1 METGMQSILNTCDPR
16 KDIIQGSFNPEI
28 FTASISQ
35 VASAY
40 SGKGSAIDS
49 IYTDAEAF
57 FQEATF
63 PTEGLQRVVR
73 DVMGRLNGDNSN
85 PAIHRLETAFG
96 GGKTH
101 TLIALTHLA
110 HRGKEIATAAADVID
125 GNILQDPGSIDVVA
139 IACDE
144 MPVIAPSGEKI
155 LAHTLWGE
163 IALRLGGEDFY
174 KKNLQEVTS
183 GAFPGQYFLERM
195 FEGRKVLIML
205 DELAQYATRYEAAH
219 IGGGEQISAFLMA
232 LLGYARTHDGLSIVL
247 TLASQSDAF
256 QGQTGMLQSVLT
268 STLGRQV
275 DEEEAAALAQRANQ
289 SIMGVVKRD
298 ATTTVPVRPTEI
310 SSVLARRLFTHINE
324 AEANA
329 TAEAYMEMYKRSGAQ
344 LPEAASQN
352 DYKHTIVANYPFHP
366 SFIAYLTNKLA
377 SSESF
382 QGTRGVLRVLAMAIR
397 TIWQHNRDI
406 PLIHTNRLDVANP
419 DLADELI
426 GRTGANDLITVLNAD
441 IGGADSENLEMGRSV
456 AQVLDRANPHPKWL
470 PLYEWTWK
478 TVFLHSLIGRSEG
491 LSSNIFGI
499 TFSEALLEVSMPDL
513 PPSQVEIAL
522 KAIANEAYYLREKDG
537 RYYANID
544 PTEARIVST
553 IKQGLH
559 QDDIAEQLIIVA
571 RKVVSHNSP
580 TFQVT
585 QDVSEPE
592 HIPDNTGRPVLAI
605 IRLDANKIDPN
616 IMTTT
621 AGEGQPRLEQNN
633 VFMLVP
639 ETVQIEGDT
648 WSEDRVKKA
657 QYRKDRLNDL
667 SRTVIAM
674 RRLQNK
680 PEDYGMS
687 AGKLQNSGFTA
698 KLKERE
704 LALQTTVA
712 QAYDTILFPGASGQI
727 TQKSIKQAGGEGGAS
742 VDEEIHRVLI
752 EEGELITA
760 ESAGTQAMLLQLGK
774 LFFDS
779 ISQTPS
785 LKQIKEQFNQNRRWP
800 ILDNPRILEQ
810 LIRSGVE
817 KGRWCL
823 YRMDSAE
830 STKPEH
836 LYSRETGG
844 IPLDLKL
851 SEGNWKLVTE
861 QGAKQ
866 RGWNPEAEPTVKQ
879 VRQWVESAMTNL
891 SNAQVKEV
899 IEKVQED
906 HGAVKEAT
914 VLSAIDEA
922 VQNSRIYT
930 YGIKEPG
937 PDQKPE
943 LIYGSSAMF
952 HQAQKEDMLAT
963 PASASEKGWI
973 EPEDT
978 RYTKQGHGLAV
989 ALHEQLGK
997 IGSLYT
1003 RGAST
1008 QPEILRLAMLELPN
1022 GGKLSLDLINPSPKD
1037 MQALSELFDVL
1048 SEITTVGK
1056 DSQAMIDI
1064 LNAPD
1069 DCAFINLMKQA
1080 DE

>member
-1 METGMQSILNTCDPR
+1 MQSIRKTCKPR
-16 KDIIQGSFNPEI
+16 KDIIEGSFNPEI

-35 VASAY
+35 VVSAY

-73 DVMGRLNGDNSN
+73 DVMGRLNGDNSK

-110 HRGKEIATAAADVID
+110 HRGTEIAEAAADVID
-125 GNILQDPGSIDVVA
+125 SKILQAPGSIDVVA

-174 KKNLQEVTS
+174 KDNQQEVTS
-183 GAFPGQYFLERM
+183 DAFPGQYFLERM
-195 FEGRKVLIML
+195 FEGRKVLVML
-205 DELAQYATRYEAAH
+205 DELAQYATRYNASH
-219 IGGGEQISAFLMA
+219 VGGGEQISAFLMA

-256 QGQTGMLQSVLT
+256 QGQTGMLQHVLT

-289 SIMGVVKRD
+289 SIMSVVKRD

-310 SSVLARRLFTHINE
+310 SRVLARRLFTNINE
-324 AEANA
+324 AEART
-329 TAEAYMEMYKRSGAQ
+329 TADAYMEMYKRSGAQ
-344 LPEAASQN
+344 LPEAASQE
-352 DYKHTIVANYPFHP
+352 DYKNAIVANYPFHP

-397 TIWQHNRDI
+397 TIWQHQRNI
-406 PLIHTNRLDVANP
+406 PLIHTSHLDVANP

-441 IGGADSENLEMGRSV
+441 IGGADSENLEMGASV
-456 AQVLDRANPHPKWL
+456 AQVLDRANPHPKGL

-478 TVFLHSLIGRSEG
+478 TVFLHSLVGRSEG

-499 TFSEALLEVSMPDL
+499 TFSDALLEVAMPNL

-522 KAIANEAYYLREKDG
+522 NAIVNEAYYLREKDG
-537 RYYANID
+537 RYYANTD

-553 IKQGLH
+553 IKQGLLP
-559 QDDIAEQLIIVA
+559 DDIAEQLTIVA

-580 TFQVT
+580 TFQVA
-585 QDVSEPE
+585 QDVSQPE
-592 HIPDNTGRPVLAI
+592 HIPDHTGRPVLAI
-605 IRLDANKIDPN
+605 IPLDANKIDPN
-616 IMTTT
+616 EMATTF
-621 AGEGQPRLEQNN
+621 GEGQPRLEQNN

-639 ETVQIEGDT
+639 ETVQVAGDA

-667 SRTVIAM
+667 ARTVIAM
-674 RRLQNK
+674 RRLQNR

-687 AGKLQNSGFTA
+687 AGKLQTSGFTA

-712 QAYDTILFPGASGQI
+712 QAYDSILFPDASGKI

-742 VDEEIHRVLI
+742 VDEEIHRVLV
-752 EEGELITA
+752 EEGELVTA
-760 ESAGTQAMLLQLGK
+760 ESAITQATLLQLGK
-774 LFFDS
+774 LFFDT
-779 ISQTPS
+779 IGQTPS
-785 LKQIKEQFNQNRRWP
+785 LKQITDQFNQNRRWP
-800 ILDNPRILEQ
+800 ILDNPRVLEQ
-810 LIRSGVE
+810 IIRSGVE
-817 KGRWCL
+817 KGQWCL
-823 YRMDSAE
+823 YRMESAE

-836 LYSRETGG
+836 FYSRETGG

-851 SEGNWKLVTE
+851 SDTHWKLVSK

-866 RGWNPEAEPTVKQ
+866 RGWNPEAEPPVEQ
-879 VRQWVESAMTNL
+879 VRQWVESAMTTL
-891 SNAQVKEV
+891 SNARVKEAV
-899 IEKVQED
+899 EKVQED
-906 HGAVKEAT
+906 HGSVKEST
-914 VLSAIDEA
+914 VLEAINEA
-922 VQNSRIYT
+922 VQNGRIYT
-930 YGIKEPG
+930 YEIKEPG
-937 PDQKPE
+937 PDENPD
-943 LIYGSSAMF
+943 LVYGSNAMF
-952 HQAQKEDMLAT
+952 HQTQKEDMLIT
-963 PASASEKGWI
+963 PATASEKGWI
-973 EPEDT
+973 ESEDT
-978 RYTKQGHGLAV
+978 RYTKQGHGLAI
-989 ALHEQLGK
+989 ALHKQLGK
-997 IGSLYT
+997 ISSLYR
-1003 RGAST
+1003 RGATT
-1008 QPEILRLAMLELPN
+1008 QPEILRLAMLDLPN

-1048 SEITTVGK
+1048 SDITTIGE

-1064 LNAPD
+1064 LDAPD
-1069 DCAFINLMKQA
+1069 DCAFINLVKQT
-1080 DE
+1080 DD